1 MIKRLINPAYLGLPV
16 QTPMAG
22 HISSELKA
30 LAELADHLISGE
42 YLEVEE
48 TFEYNEG
55 GTKVTAM
62 PVYRNLVE
70 YLFTIEETGDS
81 MMLALR
87 STRIPELFITLP
99 APLIVKFGAPQVLEE
114 MC

>member
-1 MIKRLINPAYLGLPV
+1 
-16 QTPMAG
+16 MAG

-30 LAELADHLISGE
+30 LAELADHLISGD

-70 YLFTIEETGDS
+70 YLFTIEETSDT
-81 MMLALR
+81 MMLAVR

-99 APLIVKFGAPQVLEE
+99 APHIVKFGAPQVLEE
-114 MC
+114 MCWDTMLDT

>member
-1 MIKRLINPAYLGLPV
+1 MGLPV

-30 LAELADHLISGE
+30 LAELAEHLISGE
-42 YLEVEE
+42 YLDIEE

-70 YLFTIEETGDS
+70 YLFTIEETRDS
-81 MMLALR
+81 MLLAVR
-87 STRIPELFITLP
+87 STKVPELFITLP
-99 APLIVKFGAPQVLEE
+99 APLIVKFGAPQALEE

>member
-1 MIKRLINPAYLGLPV
+1 
-16 QTPMAG
+16 MAG

-30 LAELADHLISGE
+30 LAELADHLISGD

-70 YLFTIEETGDS
+70 YLFTIEETSDT
-81 MMLALR
+81 MMLAVR